1 MVFAKRLG
9 IPLKT
14 IRTNPGGQLDPS
26 EILGRDELIQRIWN
40 VLEGRC
46 VYMNDLRRIGK
57 TQIMV
62 KMKAEPAPGWVC
74 VKRDLGRF
82 HSAEEFARSAFED
95 SAEVLTGG
103 KTVMRKMADLLGQ
116 AGGLEISGVI
126 KLPDGSP
133 APWKEVLQRTFQDIS
148 ESVAKT
154 NQRMLFLWDE
164 VPFLIDNIAKRQG
177 EQVAMEV
184 LDAIRSFTQDF
195 DKIRVLLTGSIG
207 LHHVLKSLQQKGYM
221 GSPLNRMELVRPG
234 PLDPNDAIGLASYLL
249 QGESIRTDDHQAC
262 TQFIASSVGNV
273 PFYIHKLIS
282 RLPKSET
289 YSVQRLGQILD
300 SELADLN
307 NDWDLE
313 HYRVRL
319 GEYYRE
325 DEPLALAIL
334 DAVAVQSKMNFDRVR
349 SAVANQ
355 MTVGEEKLRTVLK
368 LLCKDHYLEHSHD
381 GLYQYYIAVIA
392 RWWRISR
399 DLKELE

>member
-1 MVFAKRLG
+1 MGGLWKVVRMK
-9 IPLKT
+9 I

-26 EILGRDELIQRIWN
+26 EIIGRDELIQRLWS

-62 KMKAEPAPGWVC
+62 KMKAEPASGWIC

-82 HSAEEFARSAFED
+82 HTAEEFARSAYED

-103 KTVMRKMADLLGQ
+103 KKAMRKMSELFGK
-116 AGGLEISGVI
+116 AGGIEIPGVI

-133 APWKEVLQRTFQDIS
+133 VPWKEVLQRVFQDIS
-148 ESVAKT
+148 ASMLISK
-154 NQRMLFLWDE
+154 QRMLFLWDE

-177 EQVAMEV
+177 VHVAMEV
-184 LDAIRSFTQDF
+184 LDSIRSFTQDF
-195 DKIRVLLTGSIG
+195 DQIRVLLTGSIG
-207 LHHVLKSLQQKGYM
+207 LHHILKTLQQEGYS
-221 GSPLNRMELVRPG
+221 GSPLNRMDLVRPG
-234 PLDPNDAIGLASYLL
+234 PLASPDAIVLANFLL
-249 QGESIRTDDHQAC
+249 EGESIQTSDRSAC
-262 TQFIASSVGNV
+262 AEYIACAVGNV

-282 RLPKSET
+282 RLGKSTIYTVET
-289 YSVQRLGQILD
+289 LGQFLD

-319 GEYYRE
+319 HDYYGD

-334 DAVAVQSKMNFDRVR
+334 DEIAIHSKLNFDEVR
-349 SAVANQ
+349 SAVSNR
-355 MTVGEEKLRTVLK
+355 MPVGEEKLRTVLK
-368 LLCKDHYLEHSHD
+368 LLCKDHYLEHD
-381 GLYQYYIAVIA
+381 QNGLYSYYLTVVC

-399 DLKELE
+399 DLKEKK